1 MRYMGL
7 DVGDRTIGVAI
18 SDSLKITAQGKETI
32 FRQSIKQDID
42 RLVDLILEYEVT
54 RVVSGLPKNMN
65 GTLGP
70 QGEKTQ
76 DFIKK
81 LEKKIK
87 YSDRISRDIEIIF
100 WDERLTTIGAQKM
113 LIQADVS
120 RQKRKTVID
129 KIAAQLILQGYL
141 DSLSRTE

>member
-1 MRYMGL
+1 MRYIGL

-18 SDSLKITAQGKETI
+18 SDALKITAQGKETI

-42 RLVDLILEYEVT
+42 RLVDLIVEYEVT
-54 RVVSGLPKNMN
+54 RVVSGLPMNMN

-76 DFIKK
+76 DFMKK

-87 YSDRISRDIEIIF
+87 YSDRIDRDIEIIF

-141 DSLSRTE
+141 DSLPRE

>member
-18 SDSLKITAQGKETI
+18 SDALKITAQGKETI

-42 RLVDLILEYEVT
+42 RLVDLIVEYEVT
-54 RVVSGLPKNMN
+54 RVVSGLPMNMN

-76 DFIKK
+76 DFMKK
-81 LEKKIK
+81 LENKIK
-87 YSDRISRDIEIIF
+87 YSDRIDRDIEIIF

-141 DSLSRTE
+141 DSLPRE

>member
-18 SDSLKITAQGKETI
+18 SDALKITAQGKETI

-42 RLVDLILEYEVT
+42 RLVDLIVEYEVT
-54 RVVSGLPKNMN
+54 RVVSGLPMNMN

-76 DFIKK
+76 DFMKK

-87 YSDRISRDIEIIF
+87 YSDRIDRDIEIIF

-141 DSLSRTE
+141 DSLPRE